1 MSFAT
6 KESFRSFLLQYL
18 EDEQLVEDMVEKA
31 FPTSQILFVIPF
43 PSQIERAIAGE
54 HLYLE

>member
-6 KESFRSFLLQYL
+6 KESFRSFLLQHL
-18 EDEQLVEDMVEKA
+18 EDEQIVEVMVEEA
-31 FPTSQILFVIPF
+31 FPVSQILFVIHF
-43 PSQIERAIAGE
+43 PPQIERAIAGE